1 MKTDLIDKLFN
12 EFEQDKERIKQN
24 LLQFIDVIHLTTEDE
39 YNTVELTIKIENKA
53 SKK

>member
-1 MKTDLIDKLFN
+1 MKADLINKLFN

-39 YNTVELTIKIENKA
+39 YNTIELTIKIEQKV